1 MADKRCDNG
10 HYIDESWDIC
20 PYCPPGTRSSNSE
33 IPVIRPRRPNTD
45 EFAQRRPEDDSAKR
59 RMLQERLRA
68 VDALED
74 DSPGPQRTVAAPK
87 LDPALLAAVPRY
99 VVGLLLALTGPSRGD
114 AYLVRMGKTVIGRD
128 RKSDVVISD
137 EQASSHHADLVFRP
151 EEKRFILMDHNST
164 NGTFVNGAEIE
175 PRRDLANRDVIRIGS
190 QKFMFISLSDMGF
203 NWDDQDSVK

>member
-20 PYCPPGTRSSNSE
+20 PYCPPGSRSAE
-33 IPVIRPRRPNTD
+33 IPVVRPRRSTD
-45 EFAQRRPEDDSAKR
+45 EFPTQRPEDDSAKR

-68 VDALED
+68 VDPLEND
-74 DSPGPQRTVAAPK
+74 RPAPQRTVAVSK
-87 LDPALLAAVPRY
+87 LDPGVLAPVPRY
-99 VVGLLLALTGPSRGD
+99 VVGLLLALSGPSRGD
-114 AYLVRMGKTVIGRD
+114 AYLVRMGKTIIGRD

-137 EQASSHHADLVFRP
+137 DQASSHHADLVFRP

-175 PRRDLANRDVIRIGS
+175 PRRDLINRDVIRIGS
-190 QKFMFISLSDMGF
+190 QKLMFLSLIDMGF
-203 NWDDQDSVK
+203 TWDDQDSVK